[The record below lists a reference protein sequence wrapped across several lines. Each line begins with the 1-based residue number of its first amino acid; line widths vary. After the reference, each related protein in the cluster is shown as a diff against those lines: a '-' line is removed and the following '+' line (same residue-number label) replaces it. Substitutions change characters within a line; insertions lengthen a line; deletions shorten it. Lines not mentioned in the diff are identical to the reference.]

1 MLVCALVSQSVKCE
15 TLCFSIIHG
24 KLLDA
29 IPSFEI
35 KEGETPYSKSQ
46 FLVYWKTFSTKKEW
60 VKQTESE
67 V

>member
-46 FLVYWKTFSTKKEW
+46 F
-60 VKQTESE
+60 
-67 V
+67 